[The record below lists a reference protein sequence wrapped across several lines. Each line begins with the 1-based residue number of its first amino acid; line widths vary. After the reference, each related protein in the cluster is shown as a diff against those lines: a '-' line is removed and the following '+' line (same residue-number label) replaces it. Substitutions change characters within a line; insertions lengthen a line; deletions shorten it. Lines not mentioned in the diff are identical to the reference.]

1 MAGLTSL
8 ALRRRAFFYVPMILV
23 VVLFFAVPT
32 IDALSGSGITSNTN
46 NVQESSSQPS
56 DRVLSQEFY
65 KSVYKNI
72 DSTNQEQRQK
82 VSTSGNDNDDDFDTA
97 PKIGGRTPWDLGNNK
112 PQPAIKRAYEEGKI
126 RGNVLDAGCG
136 VGENCIFLADK
147 YGIQSVTG
155 FDLSEDAIQIAV
167 NTVESIAEEQKESPF
182 WTTPKFLAAS
192 CTEVADRHGEKLLSG
207 IIDDDGISS
216 TSNNNKLLFDVVID
230 SGLLHCLSKEDAKE
244 YVDQISKLV
253 KPNTGRFYIGCFSTA
268 NPDPWDNP
276 RRISEEYL
284 RNELFSC
291 REKWEVVS
299 CRDCWWARP
308 PTRGSS
314 TGGAFSL
321 ALWVEVRYLV
331 PAKDD

>member
-1 MAGLTSL
+1 
-8 ALRRRAFFYVPMILV
+8 MILV

-46 NVQESSSQPS
+46 NVEESSSQPS
-56 DRVLSQEFY
+56 DRVLSQDFY
-65 KSVYKNI
+65 KSVYKSI
-72 DSTNQEQRQK
+72 DSTNQG
-82 VSTSGNDNDDDFDTA
+82 GNDDGDDGA

-155 FDLSEDAIQIAV
+155 FDLSEDAVHIAA
-167 NTVESIAEEQKESPF
+167 NTVESIAEEKKESPF

-192 CTEVADRHGEKLLSG
+192 CTEVADRHGETLLSG
-207 IIDDDGISS
+207 IIDDDGINSISS
-216 TSNNNKLLFDVVID
+216 NVKKALFDVVID
-230 SGLLHCLSKEDAKE
+230 SGLLHCLSKEDAND

-253 KPNTGRFYIGCFSTA
+253 KPNKGRFYIGCFSTA
-268 NPDPWDNP
+268 NPNPWDNP

-291 REKWEVVS
+291 REKWEVMS

-331 PAKDD
+331 PNKED

>member
-1 MAGLTSL
+1 MAGLISL
-8 ALRRRAFFYVPMILV
+8 ALRRRAFLYVSMLLVIL
-23 VVLFFAVPT
+23 LFFAVPT

-46 NVQESSSQPS
+46 NIQKSSSQPS
-56 DRVLSQEFY
+56 DRILSPEFY
-65 KSVYKNI
+65 KLVYKNI
-72 DSTNQEQRQK
+72 DTNQDQRQK
-82 VSTSGNDNDDDFDTA
+82 VSSSGNDDDAA

-136 VGENCIFLADK
+136 VGENCVFLANK

-155 FDLSEDAIQIAV
+155 FDLSEDAIQIAA
-167 NTVESIAEEQKESPF
+167 NTVEIIVEEQEQSPF
-182 WTTPKFLAAS
+182 WTTPNFFAAS

-216 TSNNNKLLFDVVID
+216 TSNDKSLFDVVID
-230 SGLLHCLSKEDAKE
+230 SGLLHCLSKEDAKD

-253 KPNTGRFYIGCFSTA
+253 EPNTGRFYIGCFSTA

-321 ALWVEVRYLV
+321 ALWVEVRCLV
-331 PAKDD
+331 PDIDD